1 MTFLI
6 PGGSGRERGSHELP
20 EISGEISGEKAEVTR
35 SPGYKGQGN
44 LAQHH
49 RFWGRAKVGQDW
61 GGGLC

>member
-1 MTFLI
+1 MIFLI
-6 PGGSGRERGSHELP
+6 PGGSGRERGSHEHS
-20 EISGEISGEKAEVTR
+20 EISREKAEVTR
-35 SPGYKGQGN
+35 SPGYKGQGH